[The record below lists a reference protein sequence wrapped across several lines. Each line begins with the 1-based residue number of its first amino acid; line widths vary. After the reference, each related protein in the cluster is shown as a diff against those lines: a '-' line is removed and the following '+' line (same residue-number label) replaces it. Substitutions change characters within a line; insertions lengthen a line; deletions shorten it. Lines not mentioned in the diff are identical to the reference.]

1 MKVELPLTEPQENF
15 VFSESKYP
23 AIVGGLG
30 SGKSKGGTMR
40 LVIKMLSD
48 PGSNGAYYMPTYD
61 LIKLRAMPGIEQD
74 LEQLG
79 IGYSLN
85 KSDYSI
91 QMHGYGNI
99 ILRSYDRPERII
111 AYETAHSIVDEIDTL
126 AKDKAALVWRKV
138 TERNRQKRSTV
149 NTIGAVTTPDQGFNG
164 FVYSKWGKN
173 LQPGYELIKAP
184 TASNPYLPDDYIE
197 QIRSNYDPI
206 LAELY
211 INGEFVSLNKNKVY
225 HFFNRSQHHTNRVIT
240 DKDKFL
246 HVGLDFNIGGTC
258 ATMWIIED
266 NKPVAVDEFSSHD
279 TYDFINNLNKYE
291 GKTIIVY
298 PDASGRSGSTN
309 ATLSDIGLIEQAG
322 YQVDAPQA
330 NPAVRDR
337 INAVNAL
344 LSHDRILIN
353 TDKCENLTHAMETQ
367 GYTVKGDPEKYDQHP
382 AIDDW
387 LDASGYFLNRKY
399 PVSKPAINLDIRFQ

>member
-1 MKVELPLTEPQENF
+1 VRVELPLTEPQEDF
-15 VFSESKYP
+15 VFSDSKYP

-40 LVIKMLSD
+40 LVIKMLCD

-126 AKDKAALVWRKV
+126 PKDKAALVWRKV
-138 TERNRQKRSTV
+138 TERNRQKRSTI

-173 LQPGYELIKAP
+173 LQQGYELIKAP

-225 HFFNRSQHHTNRVIT
+225 HFFNRSQHHTSRVIT
-240 DKDKFL
+240 DQDRFL

-258 ATMWIIED
+258 ATVWVIQD
-266 NKPVAVDEFSSHD
+266 NKPIAVDEFTSHD
-279 TYDFINNLNKYE
+279 TYDFINNLNKYT
-291 GKTIIVY
+291 GKTIVVY

-322 YQVDAPQA
+322 YQVDAPAA

-337 INAVNAL
+337 INAFNAL
-344 LSHDRILIN
+344 LSHNRILIN
-353 TDKCENLTHAMETQ
+353 TDKCPNLTHAMETQ
-367 GYTVKGDPEKYDQHP
+367 GYTVKGDPEKYNQHP

-387 LDASGYFLNRKY
+387 LDASGYFINRKY
-399 PVSKPAINLDIRFQ
+399 PVLKPAMNLGIRF

>member
-1 MKVELPLTEPQENF
+1 MRVELPLTEPQEDF
-15 VFSESKYP
+15 VFSDSKYP

-126 AKDKAALVWRKV
+126 PKDKAALVWRKV
-138 TERNRQKRSTV
+138 TERNRQKRSTI

-173 LQPGYELIKAP
+173 PQQGYELIKAP
-184 TASNPYLPDDYIE
+184 TASNPYLPDDYID

-225 HFFNRSQHHTNRVIT
+225 HFFNRSQHHTSRVIT
-240 DKDKFL
+240 DQDKFL

-258 ATMWIIED
+258 ATVWVIQD
-266 NKPVAVDEFSSHD
+266 NKPIAVDEFTSHD
-279 TYDFINNLNKYE
+279 TYDFINNLNKYT
-291 GKTIIVY
+291 GKQIVVY

-322 YQVDAPQA
+322 YQVDAPAA

-337 INAVNAL
+337 INAFNAL
-344 LSHDRILIN
+344 LSHNRILIN
-353 TDKCENLTHAMETQ
+353 TDKCPNLTHAMETQ
-367 GYTVKGDPEKYDQHP
+367 GYTVKGDPEKYNQHP

-387 LDASGYFLNRKY
+387 LDASGYFINRKY
-399 PVSKPAINLDIRFQ
+399 PVLKPAMNLGIRF

>member
-1 MKVELPLTEPQENF
+1 VRVELPLTEPQEDF
-15 VFSESKYP
+15 VFSDSKYP

-126 AKDKAALVWRKV
+126 PKDKAALVWRKV
-138 TERNRQKRSTV
+138 TERNRQKRSTI

-173 LQPGYELIKAP
+173 PQQGYELIKAP
-184 TASNPYLPDDYIE
+184 TASNPYLPDDYID

-225 HFFNRSQHHTNRVIT
+225 HFFNRSQHHTSRAIT
-240 DKDKFL
+240 DQDKFL

-258 ATMWIIED
+258 ATVWVIQD
-266 NKPVAVDEFSSHD
+266 NKPIAVDEFTSHD
-279 TYDFINNLNKYE
+279 TYDFINNLNKYA
-291 GKTIIVY
+291 GKQIVAY

-322 YQVDAPQA
+322 YQVDAPAA

-337 INAVNAL
+337 INAFNAL
-344 LSHDRILIN
+344 LSHNRILIN
-353 TDKCENLTHAMETQ
+353 TDKCPNLTHAMETQ
-367 GYTVKGDPEKYDQHP
+367 GYTVKGEPEKYNQHP

-387 LDASGYFLNRKY
+387 LDASGYFINRKY
-399 PVSKPAINLDIRFQ
+399 PVLKPAMNLGIRF